1 MGNLV
6 KDKDIQMT
14 SQRFLSYQKH
24 NESGR
29 RFPLNPFKTF
39 IILLTLNQKGVAEAK
54 IVEKEV
60 IFNAR
65 FDQSWSNENKTVN
78 YNV

>member
-1 MGNLV
+1 
-6 KDKDIQMT
+6 MT

-24 NESGR
+24 NESG
-29 RFPLNPFKTF
+29 FPLNPFKTF

-65 FDQSWSNENKTVN
+65 KDQSWSNENKAVN
-78 YNV
+78 YNA

>member
-6 KDKDIQMT
+6 KVKDIQMT

-54 IVEKEV
+54 IVEKDQT
-60 IFNAR
+60 NAR
-65 FDQSWSNENKTVN
+65 KDQSWSNENKTVN
-78 YNV
+78 YNA